1 MASKIAKGTA
11 STGPDDSLIAV
22 DANGTTTDM
31 VLSKVKSTST
41 TIGNAAVD
49 TAKSAAL
56 DPKTVAK
63 AISVEDG
70 KFSLSGKSLKDVMT
84 KGLLKNKLGSRV
96 SGVAGPNLTGV
107 PGLSKDQAG
116 LAEKYLGELI
126 GSENTD
132 LINKA
137 GKVYKIGNGIDTSS
151 ASGLMKGVAKLAD
164 FPDFANI
171 ADQHAFTANALAYL
185 DTSIAMGIP
194 DAIDVLLGKIKD
206 DKLKRK
212 RILAN
217 VRGAVLRADIP
228 VINKIISYIGAR
240 AVIDQVPD
248 ACVYIL
254 AAYNFPRGTLPKQY
268 AGLRAE
274 LLELLNTLDPE
285 WDKERRNGVLVSKL
299 DPFTRISRAA
309 KSLLQIQPDYD
320 VPIAMALTYKKVDL
334 NAMLKKSY
342 PLMVKL

>member
-31 VLSKVKSTST
+31 VLSKVLSTSNT
-41 TIGNAAVD
+41 VGGTIID
-49 TAKSAAL
+49 TAKKTAL
-56 DPKTVAK
+56 DPKALAK

-70 KFSLSGKSLKDVMT
+70 KFSLSTKSLKDIMT
-84 KGLLKNKLGSRV
+84 KGLLKKGLGARV
-96 SGVAGPNLTGV
+96 GGVAGPNLTGI
-107 PGLSKDQAG
+107 PGLSKTQTG

-126 GSENTD
+126 GSDNTD
-132 LINKA
+132 LVNKA
-137 GKVYKIGNGIDTSS
+137 GKLFKIGNGIDTSS
-151 ASGLMKGVAKLAD
+151 ASGLMKGIAKLAD

-171 ADQHAFTANALAYL
+171 ADQHSFTASALAYL
-185 DTSIAMGIP
+185 DTAISMGIP

-228 VINKIISYIGAR
+228 IIKKIISYIGAR
-240 AVIDQVPD
+240 AVVDQVPD

-254 AAYNFPRGTLPKQY
+254 AAYNFPRGTLPKDY
-268 AGLRAE
+268 PGLRAE
-274 LLELLNTLDPE
+274 LLGLLEELDSE
-285 WDKERRNGVLVSKL
+285 WDRERRNGVLVSKL

-309 KSLLQIQPDYD
+309 KSILQLQPDYD
-320 VPIAMALTYKKVDL
+320 VPMAMALTYKKVDL
-334 NAMLKKSY
+334 NAVLKKSY